1 MGITIVQ
8 KSDLKHPKPN
18 PKTAL
23 VLSGGGISGGA
34 FKLGGLQALSSF
46 MQNRN
51 VREFDILCWCQRGGP
66 ACHFS
71 CKRGLNRRVGKKL

>member
-34 FKLGGLQALSSF
+34 FKLGGLQALSNF
-46 MQNRN
+46 MLNRN
-51 VREFDILCWCQRGGP
+51 VREFDIY
-66 ACHFS
+66 
-71 CKRGLNRRVGKKL
+71 VGVSAGALLAAFLANGV